1 METTNSTGTV
11 ETADALP
18 LACLDC
24 GGARGGMAVVGMAD
38 EQFGAC
44 ETCDGAGEALCQICC
59 KARAVA
65 VLTSPFRELACAD
78 CGGVD
83 FAAIKAARS

>member
-1 METTNSTGTV
+1 MTTTNQTV

-24 GGARGGMAVVGMAD
+24 GGARGGTCIVGMAD
-38 EQFGAC
+38 EEFGAC
-44 ETCDGAGEALCQICC
+44 ETCDGAGEALCQLCG
-59 KARAVA
+59 KGRAVA

-83 FAAIKAARS
+83 FAVLKAVRQ